1 MLKTHQQLD
10 LTHVSFV
17 FFNFRNFNAHNSAK
31 RNQICAAIFP
41 EDGLWYRGK
50 IEKISREGMATI
62 TFIDYGNRALV
73 EKTQLAELPAAVSC
87 DVLEGQAKEFQLAL
101 VKPPADEV
109 KILKTIKVY
118 FINYFQT
125 ILFRLF

>member
-1 MLKTHQQLD
+1 
-10 LTHVSFV
+10 
-17 FFNFRNFNAHNSAK
+17 
-31 RNQICAAIFP
+31 
-41 EDGLWYRGK
+41 
-50 IEKISREGMATI
+50 MATI

-109 KILKTIKVY
+109 KILETIKVY

-125 ILFRLF
+125 ILFRLFLKCSYPQYELNLIGFPKYCFERVHLNAW

>member
-1 MLKTHQQLD
+1 
-10 LTHVSFV
+10 
-17 FFNFRNFNAHNSAK
+17 
-31 RNQICAAIFP
+31 
-41 EDGLWYRGK
+41 
-50 IEKISREGMATI
+50 MATI

-109 KILKTIKVY
+109 KILKEIK
-118 FINYFQT
+118 ILILPKNIILT
-125 ILFRLF
+125 ILKRFHLNMN

>member
-1 MLKTHQQLD
+1 ML
-10 LTHVSFV
+10 SWREIE
-17 FFNFRNFNAHNSAK
+17 NFYSAK

-50 IEKISREGMATI
+50 IEKVSREGVATI

-87 DVLEGQAKEFQLAL
+87 EVLEGQAKEFQLAL

-109 KILKTIKVY
+109 SKLVHEGTTIRPYKALY
-118 FINYFQT
+118 HPSSENSEK
-125 ILFRLF
+125 

>member
-1 MLKTHQQLD
+1 
-10 LTHVSFV
+10 
-17 FFNFRNFNAHNSAK
+17 
-31 RNQICAAIFP
+31 
-41 EDGLWYRGK
+41 
-50 IEKISREGMATI
+50 MATI

-109 KILKTIKVY
+109 KIL
-118 FINYFQT
+118 F
-125 ILFRLF
+125 